1 MRKLL
6 LVSLL
11 LFAGCASAPK
21 QVNNACA
28 IFDEKDGWFNS
39 WHKAAKDSS
48 REFGV
53 PIPVLLATIN
63 TESGFQPYARPPRK
77 KFLWI
82 FPGAR
87 ASSAYGY
94 SQALDGTWD
103 QYRSATGRSG
113 ASRTD
118 FADAI
123 HFIGWYHA
131 TSNRKNGISLS
142 DPYNL
147 YMAYYSGHSGY
158 NRGVWRNNSTAR
170 NGAQRTLNMSRRYE
184 AQLQR
189 CGRL

>member
-6 LVSLL
+6 LVSIL

-21 QVNNACA
+21 QVSNACA

-39 WHKAAKDSS
+39 WHEAAKDTS

-87 ASSAYGY
+87 ISSAYGY

-103 QYRSATGRSG
+103 QYRKVTGRSG

-131 TSNRKNGISLS
+131 TSNRKNGISLG

-158 NRGVWRNNSTAR
+158 NRGVWRNNSIAR
-170 NGAQRTLNMSRRYE
+170 NGAQKTLNTARKYH
-184 AQLQR
+184 AQLQG

>member
-6 LVSLL
+6 LITLL
-11 LFAGCASAPK
+11 LLAGCASAPK
-21 QVNNACA
+21 QVSNACA
-28 IFDEKDGWFNS
+28 IFDEKGGWFNS

-87 ASSAYGY
+87 PSSAYGY

-103 QYRSATGRSG
+103 HYRKETGRWHARRSNF
-113 ASRTD
+113 R
-118 FADAI
+118 DAV

-131 TSNRKNGISLS
+131 TSNRKNGISLN

-147 YMAYYSGHSGY
+147 YLAYYSGHSGY
-158 NRGVWRNNSTAR
+158 NRGVWRNSATAR
-170 NGAQRTLNMSRRYE
+170 KAAQRTANTARRYH
-184 AQLQR
+184 AQLKS